1 MNEENEKPEDDL
13 ELELE
18 DDHPQE
24 PEVLKA
30 EDGVAELKRLKEQ
43 LEEERARRAELER
56 IANDA
61 QRREH
66 AARLEKEDSD
76 IQLVSN
82 AIETLEREQ
91 DQLEQA
97 LAYAIQSGNGAQAAA
112 IQKEMGSNSAKLQQ
126 LNNGL
131 SAMKSQ
137 PKPQPPKPVVSDP
150 VEAFASQL
158 SPRSADWVRA
168 HPEFVR
174 DPAKTRKMIAAHE
187 LAVADGIAPDS
198 DAYFEAIEQTLK
210 VRPAVAP
217 QQEDGDASSYA
228 AKVTQRRDAAPAA
241 APVSRGNG
249 NRSNVV
255 RLTAAEREMAEMMNM
270 KPEEYA
276 RNKLA
281 LQKEGKLQ

>member
-1 MNEENEKPEDDL
+1 MEEEDKIEGIDVQIEMEDVLIDPPVVPPED
-13 ELELE
+13 
-18 DDHPQE
+18 
-24 PEVLKA
+24 
-30 EDGVAELKRLKEQ
+30 GIAELKKQ
-43 LEEERARRAELER
+43 LDRERALRIEAER
-56 IANDA
+56 KANDA
-61 QRREH
+61 QLAEH
-66 AARLEKEDSD
+66 AARMDKEDSD

-82 AIETLEREQ
+82 AIDTLERDQEQ
-91 DQLEQA
+91 LKRA
-97 LAYAIQSGNGAQAAA
+97 LAHAIQTGDGATAAA
-112 IQKEMGSNSAKLQQ
+112 VQEEMGSNSAKLMQ
-126 LNNGL
+126 LQNGL
-131 SAMKSQ
+131 QAMKSQ

-198 DAYFEAIEQTLK
+198 DAYFEAIEATLR
-210 VRPAVAP
+210 VRPQAQVQAHE
-217 QQEDGDASSYA
+217 EDAMAGA

-241 APVSRGNG
+241 APVSRGQPSRNT
-249 NRSNVV
+249 V